1 MLFYQR
7 KNPWRPFIFWQKKA
21 ASSTTIV
28 IMIFRMTIQNRWF
41 SETVFSSWPV
51 VSKNIED
58 KFDQPNHYT
67 ELKAKFYIQSVALRK
82 ALYEWFLYLYL
93 LFSISSGV
101 IHKFFFLDFSSHK
114 WCCVVTRWF
123 IHHIYWE
130 LWVYLIGQNFV
141 RQNFRLANFF
151 VQKNLRHLE
160 KVFLY
165 IYATK
170 V

>member
-67 ELKAKFYIQSVALRK
+67 ELKAKFYIQSVAFRK
-82 ALYEWFLYLYL
+82 ALYEWSLYLYL

-101 IHKFFFLDFSSHK
+101 IHKFFFFRFLQPQMMLCRDKMVHSPYLLRTLSLSYRTKLCQTKFSS
-114 WCCVVTRWF
+114 
-123 IHHIYWE
+123 
-130 LWVYLIGQNFV
+130 G
-141 RQNFRLANFF
+141 
-151 VQKNLRHLE
+151 
-160 KVFLY
+160 
-165 IYATK
+165 
-170 V
+170 